1 MFERKDSAFRKAEQ
15 ESQGAAAGSSAN
27 SVAKKSVF
35 IGQSILIKGELTG
48 NEDMTIE
55 GKVEGNINLKDHNLT
70 IGTKGRIEA
79 ELFAKNITIMG
90 EVNGNVYAEDKVEVA
105 KSGKLNG
112 NISAPRV
119 VIEDGARFKGSVE
132 MDGSSKQTASEKSKV
147 EKNSKGDKKAEPSV
161 SVSSVNEKVGAR

>member
-1 MFERKDSAFRKAEQ
+1 MFERKDSAFRKPES
-15 ESQGAAAGSSAN
+15 ESQGAAAAGSAN
-27 SVAKKSVF
+27 NVAKKSVF

-70 IGTKGRIEA
+70 IGTRGRIEA

-90 EVNGNVYAEDKVEVA
+90 EVNGSVYAEDKVEVTQ
-105 KSGKLNG
+105 SGKLNG

-132 MDGSSKQTASEKSKV
+132 MDGSSKQATSDKGKG
-147 EKNSKGDKKAEPSV
+147 EKNGKGDKKAEPSL
-161 SVSSVNEKVGAR
+161 SMGPADEKVGAR

>member
-1 MFERKDSAFRKAEQ
+1 MFERKDSAFKKPEHD
-15 ESQGAAAGSSAN
+15 SQGAASSAN
-27 SVAKKSVF
+27 SAGKKSVF

-70 IGTKGRIEA
+70 IGIKGRIEA

-90 EVNGNVYAEDKVEVA
+90 EVNGNVYAEDKVEVTQ
-105 KSGKLNG
+105 SGKLNG
-112 NISAPRV
+112 NISSPRV

-132 MDGSSKQTASEKSKV
+132 MDGSSKQAAPEKSKG
-147 EKNSKGDKKAEPSV
+147 EKNGKGDKKTESSPSMNPV
-161 SVSSVNEKVGAR
+161 TEKVGAR